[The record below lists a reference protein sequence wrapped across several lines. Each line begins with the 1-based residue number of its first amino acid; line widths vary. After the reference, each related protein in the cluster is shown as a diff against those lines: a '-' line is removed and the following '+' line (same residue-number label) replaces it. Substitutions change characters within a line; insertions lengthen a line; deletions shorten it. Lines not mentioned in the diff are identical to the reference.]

1 MAVLGADDEDFAG
14 CFDGVGG
21 DGVEVVD
28 GHDAGDLVHESF
40 DEAEVAAGDADD
52 GDDGFGVG
60 GSLWV
65 VGFAELLPVLGEDLG
80 DVCGVQWPVVVGESD
95 STVELRVA
103 GQASFEAGHP
113 DQDYADVAGVEV
125 VADQF
130 QSGGFQAVG
139 LVDL

>member
-14 CFDGVGG
+14 CFDGVRG

-60 GSLWV
+60 GS
-65 VGFAELLPVLGEDLG
+65 
-80 DVCGVQWPVVVGESD
+80 
-95 STVELRVA
+95 TA
-103 GQASFEAGHP
+103 GSMKSWTFTC
-113 DQDYADVAGVEV
+113 
-125 VADQF
+125 
-130 QSGGFQAVG
+130 SGSPSGCHSRPAF
-139 LVDL
+139 L